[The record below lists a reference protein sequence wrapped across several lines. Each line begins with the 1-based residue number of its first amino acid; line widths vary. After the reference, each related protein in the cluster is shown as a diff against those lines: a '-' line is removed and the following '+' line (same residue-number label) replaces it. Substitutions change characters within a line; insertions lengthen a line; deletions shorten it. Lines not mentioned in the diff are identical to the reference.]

1 MKKRI
6 LSAVLLSGA
15 TLGAT
20 VSVNAEDYDTK
31 IAAKDNAITN
41 LTSQELL
48 RSQKLNLF
56 KFK

>member
-41 LTSQELL
+41 LTSQQARAV
-48 RSQKLNLF
+48 RS
-56 KFK
+56 